1 MTTHADSVPPE
12 VIVDVDHH
20 SDDFNLHEVDRWA
33 EIRHT
38 CPVTYNPRHG
48 GFWMVTSYDAVL
60 EVARD
65 SDTYAHQFER
75 DAPDGVDYYGI
86 YGIPRPDGMPALGI
100 GEVDGIYHQELR
112 RALNPFLSPPAVEE
126 LRPYMQQSVTWFLDQ
141 KVEDGEIDLVL
152 EYTSPVPAML
162 TMRMLGLPLTD
173 WRLYADLFHAVN
185 SYPID
190 SEEYQRARAPIDDM
204 RGNLAVFAA
213 ARKANP
219 KADLTSFLVQLEVNG
234 APLTDTQILDVL
246 WNLIGGGVDT
256 TTSLTSWTLF
266 FLAQHR
272 ELRQQLID
280 RPELDVSATEEFL
293 RYFSV
298 AQTLSRTITRDVTL
312 GGQQLRR
319 NDRLLMSWLSANHD
333 ETKFDSPDEVILDR
347 PMNRHLAFGL
357 GPHRCIGSHLA
368 RAIFAISVREIL
380 RRIPDYEVDAG
391 RVRQYLGHP
400 AITGIVDLPATFTP
414 GRIVGAPRPY

>member
-1 MTTHADSVPPE
+1 
-12 VIVDVDHH
+12 
-20 SDDFNLHEVDRWA
+20 
-33 EIRHT
+33 
-38 CPVTYNPRHG
+38 
-48 GFWMVTSYDAVL
+48 
-60 EVARD
+60 
-65 SDTYAHQFER
+65 
-75 DAPDGVDYYGI
+75 
-86 YGIPRPDGMPALGI
+86 
-100 GEVDGIYHQELR
+100 
-112 RALNPFLSPPAVEE
+112 
-126 LRPYMQQSVTWFLDQ
+126 
-141 KVEDGEIDLVL
+141 
-152 EYTSPVPAML
+152 
-162 TMRMLGLPLTD
+162 
-173 WRLYADLFHAVN
+173 
-185 SYPID
+185 
-190 SEEYQRARAPIDDM
+190 
-204 RGNLAVFAA
+204 
-213 ARKANP
+213 
-219 KADLTSFLVQLEVNG
+219 
-234 APLTDTQILDVL
+234 
-246 WNLIGGGVDT
+246 
-256 TTSLTSWTLF
+256 
-266 FLAQHR
+266 LAQHR